1 MQSIRDRRLIL
12 ERQRYPLLE
21 IPETPWAD
29 VLSVTVPA
37 YGLRFDVDHTY
48 PFRHPMVFHKGED
61 AVGLLKLKYTT
72 VVELLRPYNVDFPCI
87 CCRILLSPTRWNPTH
102 TLETAVDDLL
112 EWSDALEDVTRFF
125 AFKPRLPFD
134 DLVLQKILQFL
145 IKPK

>member
-21 IPETPWAD
+21 IPSGDWGD

-37 YGLRFDVDHTY
+37 YGLRFEVDHTY
-48 PFRHPMVFHKGED
+48 PFRHPTAFYKGED
-61 AVGLLKLKYTT
+61 VVGTLKLKYIT

-87 CCRILLSPTRWNPTH
+87 CCRIILSPTQWNPTH
-102 TLETAVDDLL
+102 TLESAVADLL
-112 EWSDALEDVTRFF
+112 EWSDALDDVTRYF
-125 AFKPRLPFD
+125 AFKNRLPFD
-134 DLVLQKILQFL
+134 DLVLHKILQFL